1 MEGLFFLLFFKKWAL
16 HSHKIPT
23 FYLIKSQSRLYFY
36 YHYRQ
41 WLIRILLYES
51 FGVLVPLFFQV
62 FVIPCVSGGMP
73 VDDSVSLP
81 HGFRG
86 TTRSGDCLHVCP
98 LAALKQTSRRRKR
111 RREKKKAPLCIRHA
125 LSGDS
130 LRQDV
135 WQHFLDG
142 NEKKARLETWAP
154 RLNRWLRFIL
164 FKYRYVAMWG
174 GGKTSVRNVL
184 SVRHR
189 G

>member
-1 MEGLFFLLFFKKWAL
+1 MEGLFFFLKRAL

-62 FVIPCVSGGMP
+62 FVIPCVSGEMP

-98 LAALKQTSRRRKR
+98 LATLKQMNRRK
-111 RREKKKAPLCIRHA
+111 KKKSNAVHQTRTVGR
-125 LSGDS
+125 LSEARRVAELFRWQRKKPDS
-130 LRQDV
+130 
-135 WQHFLDG
+135 
-142 NEKKARLETWAP
+142 K
-154 RLNRWLRFIL
+154 
-164 FKYRYVAMWG
+164 
-174 GGKTSVRNVL
+174 
-184 SVRHR
+184 R
-189 G
+189 GPTD

>member
-1 MEGLFFLLFFKKWAL
+1 MLSPCISKQRNCNSFFFFLLFIKEQNIKCHWDCRQHCGGAFFFFLKRAL

-81 HGFRG
+81 RGFRG

-98 LAALKQTSRRRKR
+98 LATLKQMNRRKK
-111 RREKKKAPLCIRHA
+111 EKKKRRCASDTHCR
-125 LSGDS
+125 
-130 LRQDV
+130 
-135 WQHFLDG
+135 
-142 NEKKARLETWAP
+142 ET
-154 RLNRWLRFIL
+154 L
-164 FKYRYVAMWG
+164 
-174 GGKTSVRNVL
+174 
-184 SVRHR
+184 
-189 G
+189 